1 DCSRGESMTLIY
13 HFYFN
18 GRWSHEFPWLI
29 VNDITSSVLP
39 DIENKAVS
47 VPGRAGLY
55 LFGKNRAAR
64 IESIRISIIASD
76 RADREAKRKILAGWL
91 DTDEAQTLKF
101 NYRDDEY
108 KAILD
113 GSTELERITTH
124 GATTLNFLIPDP
136 DSLGESHSQVISG
149 ARVSRTEDTAE
160 EWEEGTLS
168 DIEIVSNALQ
178 LPKAET
184 DYSGSIDT
192 GWEGGTHHNTTERD
206 NDRLELA
213 FEKIGGSSVSITENA
228 TSQFGTG
235 TLTNVTATSDTL
247 VLSNMPNYDGFRAG
261 FSNIAATAWVT
272 YGAVFQETGYVRIQ
286 VDGGSPFG
294 GIRLFGAGVLP
305 MTLDFYASTWGAG
318 ARHFIHC
325 SNGSASLDQQ
335 ITALTGEGNWGWYR
349 ARYVSN
355 TLYLYLNGSLI
366 GTYSLNTT
374 NPTSNRVSF
383 GIDTSAPGGF
393 LIDSCYME
401 I

>member
-1 DCSRGESMTLIY
+1 
-13 HFYFN
+13 FFFN
-18 GRWSHEFPWLI
+18 GRWSHEFDWLI
-29 VNDITSSVLP
+29 VNEITSSVLP
-39 DIENKAVS
+39 DIENKSVS

-76 RADREAKRKILAGWL
+76 QADREAKRKILAGWL

-108 KAILD
+108 MAILD
-113 GSTELERITTH
+113 GSTDLERIASH

-136 DSLGESHSQVISG
+136 DSLGETHSQTISG
-149 ARVSRTEDTAE
+149 ARVSRTEDTEE
-160 EWEEGTLS
+160 EWETGTLS
-168 DIEIVSNALQ
+168 DIEVVSDSLQ
-178 LPKAET
+178 LVKAGT
-184 DYSGSIDT
+184 DYNGSVDT

-206 NDRLELA
+206 NDRLELDY
-213 FEKIGGSSVSITENA
+213 EKLGGSSF
-228 TSQFGTG
+228 SQTDNTTAEFGAG
-235 TLTNVTATSDTL
+235 TLTGVTATSNTL

-272 YGAVFQETGYVRIQ
+272 YGAVYQETGYVSIQ
-286 VDGGSPFG
+286 VDANTTAG
-294 GIRLFGAGVLP
+294 GIRLFNVGVQP

-325 SNGSASLDQQ
+325 STGSASLDQQ

-355 TLYLYLNGSLI
+355 TLYL
-366 GTYSLNTT
+366 
-374 NPTSNRVSF
+374 
-383 GIDTSAPGGF
+383 
-393 LIDSCYME
+393 
-401 I
+401 